1 MALRSMTGFGQAV
14 VEGAE
19 VRVKVEIRSVNHR
32 FAEFQWKMS
41 RDLFAL
47 EEEVR
52 GLAAKRIGRGRVDG
66 FVSVEPVRPLPV
78 RVSVNWAL
86 LDALCEAE
94 RAALA
99 RQGAADTG
107 LRSLAHWMTY
117 PGVVT
122 VETGAYDPDALRQAV
137 LSAVDQALDRLVDMR
152 SREGRRIEGDLLAKL
167 DDLAHLVREMERRS
181 PEAAEAALTRLRQRV
196 QAVAPGVD
204 EQRILS
210 EAAVLADRACID
222 EELVRLESHIAEFRK
237 SVGEGSP
244 VGRRLDFIVQ
254 EMHREV
260 NTIGSKTTDLCI
272 SKAVLEAKALVEQL
286 REQAQNIE

>member
-14 VEGAE
+14 VEGTE

-32 FAEFQWKMS
+32 FAEFQIKIG

-52 GLAAKRIGRGRVDG
+52 ALAAKRIGRGRVDG
-66 FVSVEPVRPLPV
+66 FVSVEPLRPLPAQ
-78 RVSVNWAL
+78 VSVNWDL

-94 RAALA
+94 RAALR
-99 RQGAADTG
+99 RQGVDKPA
-107 LRSLAHWMTY
+107 LVSVAHWMTY

-122 VETGAYDPDALRQAV
+122 VETRTFDPDALRRDVLEAV
-137 LSAVDQALDRLVDMR
+137 ALACDRLIEMR
-152 SREGRRIEGDLLAKL
+152 VREGSRIAADMLAKL
-167 DDLAHLVREMERRS
+167 DDLARLTEEMARLA
-181 PEAAEAALTRLRQRV
+181 PAAAEAVLLRLRDRMKSV
-196 QAVAPGVD
+196 VPQAD
-204 EQRILS
+204 EQRLLS
-210 EAAVLADRACID
+210 EAAILADRACID

-237 SVGEGSP
+237 SVREGSP

-260 NTIGSKTTDLCI
+260 NTIGSKSTDLQI
-272 SKAVLEAKALVEQL
+272 AKAVLEAKALVEQL